1 MNLATNARDAMP
13 GGGTLV
19 IAAEVVEVGSEF
31 ITAHGYGENGEY
43 ALITVSDSGDGMD
56 IETQKRIFEPF
67 FTTKEVGKGTGL
79 GLAVVYGIIKQHNGY
94 INVYSEPGMGSIFKI
109 YLPIIEASE
118 QTLETERQEGFQGGN
133 ETILLAEDE
142 REVREVNRSIL
153 EEFGYRVIEAVD
165 GTDAVSKFIE
175 NSEDIDILLIDLIM
189 PKKNGREAYE
199 EIVRVKPDVKAIF
212 LSGYAADM
220 MRSRG
225 LIGAATDFI
234 CKPVAPG
241 ELLKKVREALDK

>member
-1 MNLATNARDAMP
+1 MP
-13 GGGTLV
+13 DGGELV
-19 IAAEVVEVGSEF
+19 ISSEVVEVGAEF
-31 ITAHGYGENGEY
+31 VMAHGYGENGDY
-43 ALITVSDSGDGMD
+43 ALITVSDSGGGMD
-56 IETQKRIFEPF
+56 DETRKRIFEPF

-79 GLAVVYGIIKQHNGY
+79 GLSVVYGIVKQHNGY

-118 QTLETERQEGFQGGN
+118 QTSEKEPQEGLRGGD
-133 ETILLAEDE
+133 ETVLLAEDE
-142 REVREVNRSIL
+142 KEVREVNRSVL

-165 GTDAVSKFIE
+165 GADAVMQFME
-175 NSEDIDILLIDLIM
+175 NRYDIDILLIDLIM

-199 EIVRVKPDVKAIF
+199 EILRAKPDMKAIF

-225 LIGAATDFI
+225 LIGAATEFI
-234 CKPVAPG
+234 CKPVSPG
-241 ELLKKVREALDK
+241 ELLKKVREALDR